1 MHSLDLIHCDL
12 KPENI
17 LIKSYSRCEIK
28 VIDFGSSCFTR
39 DHLSSYVQSRSYRAP
54 EVILGLPYDQK
65 IDIWSLGAILA
76 ELLTGYVLFQNDSVP
91 SMLARIVG
99 ILGPFPEDL
108 LARGRHA
115 HKYFVGQGHVYERER
130 SGQVVLLQPKGSPL
144 RHRLHTD
151 DELFISFVGSL
162 LRLHPDDRPTAE
174 QALRHPFITQGD
186 AAFEGQL
193 GESPTVA
200 PPAK

>member
-1 MHSLDLIHCDL
+1 
-12 KPENI
+12 
-17 LIKSYSRCEIK
+17 
-28 VIDFGSSCFTR
+28 
-39 DHLSSYVQSRSYRAP
+39 VQSRSYRAP

-65 IDIWSLGAILA
+65 IDLWSLGAILA

-91 SMLARIVG
+91 SMLARIIG
-99 ILGPFPEDL
+99 IFGPFPADM

-115 HKYFVGQGHVYERER
+115 HKYFANGVRPNPNPSPNPHPHPIPHPHPHHHPHPHPHPNPN
-130 SGQVVLLQPKGSPL
+130 QVVFERDRHGRVELLQPKPSPL

-151 DELFISFVGSL
+151 DELFISFIGTL

-174 QALRHPFITQGD
+174 QALQHPFITQGD
-186 AAFEGQL
+186 AAAGQL
-193 GESPTVA
+193 SDAPSVA